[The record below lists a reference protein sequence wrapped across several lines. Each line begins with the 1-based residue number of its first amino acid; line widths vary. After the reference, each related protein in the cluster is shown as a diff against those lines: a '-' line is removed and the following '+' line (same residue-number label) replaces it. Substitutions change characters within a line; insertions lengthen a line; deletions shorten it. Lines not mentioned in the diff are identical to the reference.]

1 MLKTRFSSL
10 LQLLFICFIKKKIQ
24 IKYWFGR
31 VKKRVNYAFSIGA
44 KHKKFGMDIKVYI
57 DGLTNGVTLAE
68 PYIMVL
74 WM

>member
-1 MLKTRFSSL
+1 
-10 LQLLFICFIKKKIQ
+10 LFYLKKKFKLNID
-24 IKYWFGR
+24 FGR

-57 DGLTNGVTLAE
+57 DGLTNVVTLAE